1 MKRFLR
7 NFFIKNW
14 GLKLFSFFVA
24 LIIWITLMP
33 QGKTFSEKNLTIPL
47 ELYNTPPG
55 MELVRK
61 PPSTVD
67 LKIRAPRSLIDQI
80 TPANVRAVLN
90 LENARLDQRV
100 YPLNKSMISIPA
112 GAEVMEIYPS
122 QVNLA
127 LEKTSE
133 IMLDVEPNI
142 TGKLKEGF
150 KIEAVKVS
158 PPQVLIRGPE
168 SRIKA
173 SDKVRTSPIDISGL
187 SQSAEFEAALILPK
201 PDVRLASSK
210 STVKITVLIQKEN
223 PEEKEPAK
231 KKAQKR

>member
-1 MKRFLR
+1 MKKFLR
-7 NFFIKNW
+7 NLFIKNW

-24 LIIWITLMP
+24 LIIWLALIP
-33 QGKTFSEKNLTIPL
+33 EGKTFSEKNLTIPL
-47 ELYNTPPG
+47 ELYNTPPD

-90 LENARLDQRV
+90 LENGRLDQKE
-100 YPLNKSMISIPA
+100 YPLNKSMISIPS

-122 QVNLA
+122 QVNIT
-127 LEKTSE
+127 LEKTKE

-150 KIEAVKVS
+150 KIEAVNVS

-168 SRIKA
+168 SKVKA
-173 SDKVRTSPIDISGL
+173 GGKVRTSPIDISGL

-210 STVKITVLIQKEN
+210 STVKVAISIQKEN
-223 PEEKEPAK
+223 PEEKEAEK
-231 KKAQKR
+231 KKAQKK

>member
-1 MKRFLR
+1 MKRFLK
-7 NFFIKNW
+7 NLFIKNW

-24 LIIWITLMP
+24 LIIWLALMP
-33 QGKTFSEKNLTIPL
+33 EGKTFSEKNLTIPL
-47 ELYNTPPG
+47 ELYNTPPE

-67 LKIRAPRSLIDQI
+67 IKIRAPRSLIDQI

-90 LENARLDQRV
+90 LENARLDQRE
-100 YPLNKSMISIPA
+100 YPLNKSMISIPS
-112 GAEVMEIYPS
+112 GAEVKEIYPS

-127 LEKTSE
+127 LERTRE

-150 KIEAVKVS
+150 KMEAVRVS

-168 SRIKA
+168 SKIKA
-173 SDKVRTSPIDISGL
+173 GGKVRTSPIDISGL
-187 SQSAEFEAALILPK
+187 SQSAEFEAVLILPK
-201 PDVRLASSK
+201 PDVRLASSI
-210 STVKITVLIQKEN
+210 STVKVAILIRKEN
-223 PEEKEPAK
+223 PEEKEAEK